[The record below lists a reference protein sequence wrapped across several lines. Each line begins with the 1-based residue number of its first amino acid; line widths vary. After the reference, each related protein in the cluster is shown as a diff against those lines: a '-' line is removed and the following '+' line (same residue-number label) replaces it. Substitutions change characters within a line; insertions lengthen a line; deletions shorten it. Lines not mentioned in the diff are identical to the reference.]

1 MHFNI
6 LLYTVLTAVILI
18 LKIIFSLGEVN
29 RVDHSFCTR
38 ENGNDI
44 LETRMNINMQRNK
57 RAINRLSPLP
67 PFENRAYLRRV

>member
-1 MHFNI
+1 M
-6 LLYTVLTAVILI
+6 
-18 LKIIFSLGEVN
+18 N